1 MPATDQGTS
10 HNRYTLIPR
19 TLIFLTH
26 GDSVLLLKG
35 AAEKRLW
42 ANLYN
47 GIGGH
52 IERGEDVI
60 SAARREL
67 FEETGLESS
76 KIWLCGV
83 VTIDTNENMGIGI
96 YVLRGE
102 TRGFD
107 QVLKPSE
114 EGELEWVAFH
124 NIGNL
129 PLVEDLYTLLPRVL
143 MMKAGEPPFSANYA
157 YDENDHLII
166 TLAE

>member
-1 MPATDQGTS
+1 MPASDQSTS

-19 TLIFLTH
+19 TLIFITRDEH
-26 GDSVLLLKG
+26 VLLLKG
-35 AAEKRLW
+35 APDKKLW

-52 IERGEDVI
+52 IERGEDVL

-67 FEETGLESS
+67 FEETGFEAS

-83 VTIDTNENMGIGI
+83 VIVDTSEQVGIGI

-102 TRGFD
+102 IKRVD
-107 QVLKPSE
+107 QTPVPSE
-114 EGELEWVAFH
+114 EGKLEWVAFQD
-124 NIGNL
+124 IGNL

-143 MMKAGEPPFSANYA
+143 TMRAGEAPFSAYYA
-157 YDENDHLII
+157 YDEHDHLLI
-166 TLAE
+166 EFSD